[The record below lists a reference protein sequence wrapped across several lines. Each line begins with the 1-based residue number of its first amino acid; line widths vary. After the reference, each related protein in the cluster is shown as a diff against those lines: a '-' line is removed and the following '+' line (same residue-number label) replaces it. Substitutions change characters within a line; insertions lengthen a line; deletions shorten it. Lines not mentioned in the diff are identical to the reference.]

1 MKLLDIFGGYTAT
14 TGSPLL
20 HFAYFAAC
28 GAFYFNIVN
37 KESLDPK
44 WLDLI
49 DEWFFTHSYFLI
61 VFFLK
66 DTIFQRFKEIQFFLF
81 LLTILKYQSMI
92 LFTTIEHINHAISNN
107 LHFFYAEDIAHFL
120 IYSEIMT
127 FCANLF
133 TNVLIIFAASSIDIK
148 IMKNN
153 SKTEDNKKYLAQLE
167 VIEKNDPEDAK
178 EEDDKIENN

>member
-49 DEWFFTHSYFLI
+49 DEWFYTHSYFVI
-61 VFFLK
+61 VVFLK
-66 DTIFQRFKEIQFFLF
+66 DTVIQRFKEIQFLFL

-92 LFTTIEHINHAISNN
+92 LFTTIKHINHAI
-107 LHFFYAEDIAHFL
+107 
-120 IYSEIMT
+120 
-127 FCANLF
+127 
-133 TNVLIIFAASSIDIK
+133 
-148 IMKNN
+148 
-153 SKTEDNKKYLAQLE
+153 
-167 VIEKNDPEDAK
+167 
-178 EEDDKIENN
+178 